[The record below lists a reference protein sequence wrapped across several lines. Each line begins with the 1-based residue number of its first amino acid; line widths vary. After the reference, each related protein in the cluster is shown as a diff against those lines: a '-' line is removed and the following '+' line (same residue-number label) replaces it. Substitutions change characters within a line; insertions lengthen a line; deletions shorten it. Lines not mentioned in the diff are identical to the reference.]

1 MFTENF
7 AGSNSQN
14 TESISDIDTFSTEQ
28 VTPTAAEQDADVLS
42 NFCNIDDIDGKSSSQ
57 LKVLILNPN
66 GEVIVRKTFNNA
78 TKSLIINLA
87 LKNCKTAAYHAFRHE
102 ELIEHT
108 KEAVRIAVSSEFK
121 ALSKSDTILKGRKP
135 KEIAAFSNK
144 VFIHKIGVFCPLWYA
159 CGITKA
165 KSQGEKITKST
176 NVMALATAS
185 LARFRNLQLSA
196 YSYRLST
203 ILFHRGAKYNDVI
216 RLNRLGVSM
225 SPQSAVNFHRQMGQ
239 NFDAKVLIWK
249 KSIEETVT
257 ALNLLNAISC
267 RQNR

>member
-1 MFTENF
+1 MSFENLFTPSGRQESAGLILAECCGSIGLPLSRNQNLSERVCRPCGRKIRNAAELYSFVEKALLADEDLNGEAGCEDRSKRQLPTTVTPERSHAKKQLNDSEQNAVQTVQAGKASSRKALFTENF

-66 GEVIVRKTFNNA
+66 GEVIVRKTFDNA

-87 LKNCKTAAYHAFRHE
+87 LKNWKTAANHAFRHE

-135 KEIAAFSNK
+135 EEIAAFAD
-144 VFIHKIGVFCPLWYA
+144 IDG
-159 CGITKA
+159 
-165 KSQGEKITKST
+165 
-176 NVMALATAS
+176 
-185 LARFRNLQLSA
+185 
-196 YSYRLST
+196 
-203 ILFHRGAKYNDVI
+203 
-216 RLNRLGVSM
+216 
-225 SPQSAVNFHRQMGQ
+225 
-239 NFDAKVLIWK
+239 
-249 KSIEETVT
+249 
-257 ALNLLNAISC
+257 
-267 RQNR
+267 

>member
-66 GEVIVRKTFNNA
+66 GEVIVRKTFDNA
-78 TKSLIINLA
+78 TKSLIINLV
-87 LKNCKTAAYHAFRHE
+87 LKNWKTAANHAFRHE

-135 KEIAAFSNK
+135 EEIAAFAD
-144 VFIHKIGVFCPLWYA
+144 IDG
-159 CGITKA
+159 
-165 KSQGEKITKST
+165 
-176 NVMALATAS
+176 
-185 LARFRNLQLSA
+185 
-196 YSYRLST
+196 
-203 ILFHRGAKYNDVI
+203 
-216 RLNRLGVSM
+216 
-225 SPQSAVNFHRQMGQ
+225 
-239 NFDAKVLIWK
+239 
-249 KSIEETVT
+249 
-257 ALNLLNAISC
+257 
-267 RQNR
+267 

>member
-14 TESISDIDTFSTEQ
+14 TESISDIDKFSTEQ

-66 GEVIVRKTFNNA
+66 GEVIVRKTFDNA

-87 LKNCKTAAYHAFRHE
+87 LKKTAANHAFRHE

-135 KEIAAFSNK
+135 EEIAAFSNK
-144 VFIHKIGVFCPLWYA
+144 VFLHEIGVFCPLWYA
-159 CGITKA
+159 CERA
-165 KSQGEKITKST
+165 
-176 NVMALATAS
+176 
-185 LARFRNLQLSA
+185 
-196 YSYRLST
+196 
-203 ILFHRGAKYNDVI
+203 
-216 RLNRLGVSM
+216 
-225 SPQSAVNFHRQMGQ
+225 
-239 NFDAKVLIWK
+239 
-249 KSIEETVT
+249 
-257 ALNLLNAISC
+257 
-267 RQNR
+267 